1 VRSEL
6 LLIASVLAVL
16 FVGCTDICRA
26 AYPVPDRLVTVTL
39 LHGWVDDQ
47 AAWYVP
53 TLSSDPK
60 FAEVPQISI
69 LDTGTLTFAPG
80 FAACIDAGLA
90 NDVYIVVNYVQGPV
104 FSTAPTEPD
113 IYTPIWQV
121 NTVTWLDP
129 NKARPITN
137 DKPADALNP
146 TGLPSPDEAVI
157 VRTNVVLNASILAV
171 GPLKGA
177 WLPAPQGTYRIPQGT
192 VCDQQSKTLLMPA
205 YDVFCQNPLTQ
216 RGIWLRTMLILD
228 AADSNT
234 ARMFGANLSTRLS
247 TVPPELMQRLY
258 VMNEPK
264 PMSQLP
270 IVRECPVPNRL
281 SIPNTNYRY
290 TPLMLITAMD
300 RHIPLYAV
308 INNVQSLDWL
318 LQAELLT
325 IADESKIVNAPLAP
339 LASER

>member
-1 VRSEL
+1 MRFGL
-6 LLIASVLAVL
+6 LLIASVLAV
-16 FVGCTDICRA
+16 FFIGCTDISRA
-26 AYPVPDRLVTVTL
+26 AYPVPDRLVPITL

-60 FAEVPQISI
+60 FAEIPQTSI
-69 LDTGTLTFAPG
+69 LNTDTLTFAPG
-80 FAACIDAGLA
+80 FAACIDAGLV
-90 NDVYIVVNYVQGPV
+90 NDVYIVANYVQGPV

-121 NTVTWLDP
+121 NTITWLDP
-129 NKARPITN
+129 NRARPITN

-171 GPLKGA
+171 GSLKGS

-192 VCDQQSKTLLMPA
+192 IFGQQSKTLLIPG

-216 RGIWLRTMLILD
+216 RGTWLRTMLILD
-228 AADSNT
+228 AADPAT
-234 ARMFGANLSTRLS
+234 AYQFGANLSARLAN
-247 TVPPELMQRLY
+247 VPPALMQRLY

-264 PMSQLP
+264 PMSQCP
-270 IVRECPVPNRL
+270 IVRECPIPNRF

-300 RHIPLYAV
+300 RHLPLYAV

-325 IADESKIVNAPLAP
+325 VTDESRIINAPLIP

>member
-1 VRSEL
+1 MRSKL
-6 LLIASVLAVL
+6 LIIASVLAVL
-16 FVGCTDICRA
+16 FIGCTDICRA
-26 AYPVPDRLVTVTL
+26 AYPVPDRIVAVTL
-39 LHGWVDDQ
+39 LHGWFDDQ

-53 TLSSDPK
+53 TLSSDLK
-60 FAEVPQISI
+60 FAEVPQTSI
-69 LDTGTLTFAPG
+69 PDTDTLTFAPE

-90 NDVYIVVNYVQGPV
+90 NDVYIVLNYVQGPV

-137 DKPADALNP
+137 DKPADELNP

-157 VRTNVVLNASILAV
+157 VKTNVVLNASILAL
-171 GPLKGA
+171 GPLNGA
-177 WLPAPQGTYRIPQGT
+177 WLPAPQDTYRIPQGIA
-192 VCDQQSKTLLMPA
+192 CNQQSKTLLIPA
-205 YDVFCQNPLTQ
+205 YNVFCQNPLTQ

-234 ARMFGANLSTRLS
+234 AVMFGTNLSTRLS

-270 IVRECPVPNRL
+270 IVRECPIPNWLRM
-281 SIPNTNYRY
+281 PNTNYRY

-300 RHIPLYAV
+300 RLIPIYAI

-318 LQAELLT
+318 LQAGLLT
-325 IADESKIVNAPLAP
+325 IADESKIVNAPLVR